1 MIKKLFGLIGLVIT
15 ILLFWY
21 YNNNLPPEKRVMT
34 PESKKQW
41 AEIKKDGKKII
52 KKLKDEYK
60 KDTVAQEMEEDIKEG
75 YEWSKEKA
83 KKGKEWVKDTYDK
96 YKNE

>member
-1 MIKKLFGLIGLVIT
+1 
-15 ILLFWY
+15 
-21 YNNNLPPEKRVMT
+21 MT